1 MKLYKTKDRLLL
13 GGTILFGGLSS
24 LLVAFASILMQQV
37 IDVAV
42 AGDVKGFYR
51 VLAVMLVYLAALGG
65 ISLLEAI
72 MGKILI
78 RNVTRHLRDRIFKG
92 VMKQKPVRFSSR
104 NTADYLSALV
114 NDVKLV
120 EENYLLPLLL
130 CFQMIVLFLAT
141 LGILFYLSPLV
152 TVILLG
158 FLVLLFAVPALMGR
172 KLQERQD
179 AYSEQLSVFTAADR
193 SSHSQSD
200 SGKTVGRQAGG
211 TFERGNRK
219 IRYKERRRH
228 IHVCTFGYV

>member
-1 MKLYKTKDRLLL
+1 MTRLPVKKKMVCSMKITVS
-13 GGTILFGGLSS
+13 G
-24 LLVAFASILMQQV
+24 V
-37 IDVAV
+37 
-42 AGDVKGFYR
+42 
-51 VLAVMLVYLAALGG
+51 
-65 ISLLEAI
+65 I

-158 FLVLLFAVPALMGR
+158 FLVLFVCSACAYGEKAPGAAGCLFR
-172 KLQERQD
+172 
-179 AYSEQLSVFTAADR
+179 AAFCV
-193 SSHSQSD
+193 HSGSKGF
-200 SGKTVGRQAGG
+200 S
-211 TFERGNRK
+211 
-219 IRYKERRRH
+219 
-228 IHVCTFGYV
+228 

>member
-65 ISLLEAI
+65 ISLWRLL
-72 MGKILI
+72 GKILI

-104 NTADYLSALV
+104 IRLITWSALV

-120 EENYLLPLLL
+120 EDNYLVPLLL
-130 CFQMIVLFLAT
+130 CFQMVVLFLAT
-141 LGILFYLSPLV
+141 LGILLYLSPLV
-152 TVILLG
+152 TCILLLDFWCFCLRCLRLWG
-158 FLVLLFAVPALMGR
+158 KNSRSGR
-172 KLQERQD
+172 MRI
-179 AYSEQLSVFTAADR
+179 R
-193 SSHSQSD
+193 SSFLRSQRQQRIFL
-200 SGKTVGRQAGG
+200 TVM
-211 TFERGNRK
+211 K
-219 IRYKERRRH
+219 
-228 IHVCTFGYV
+228 